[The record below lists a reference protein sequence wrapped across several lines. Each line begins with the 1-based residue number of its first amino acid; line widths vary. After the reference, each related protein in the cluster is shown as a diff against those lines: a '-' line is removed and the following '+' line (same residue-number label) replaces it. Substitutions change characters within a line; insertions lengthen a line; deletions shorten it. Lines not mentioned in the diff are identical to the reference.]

1 MSGIE
6 AVGIVLGAFPLLVS
20 CFEHYEDVRT
30 VAGTFYKIRRA
41 HKKDLGRIKDCQL
54 RFKLNLKELL
64 LPLLV
69 DDIVSRLEYEQL
81 LADPGGSCWK
91 DSDVTEA
98 LQGRMKECH
107 ERYFEI
113 LGDMEETMAALCR
126 ATKVDD
132 LKFQAMVQDRSTSA
146 ITATQKAK
154 ATLMIRAQTSFQAKR
169 FNYAMTGTR
178 RDNLIDEIE
187 GYNKTL
193 EDVLSANDRI
203 SALTQQSTSE
213 VSKPRIP
220 KHLLQFWRHA
230 NCIFRLLKEAWTC
243 QCQGVHCMKLWLKQ
257 KSTSSIDLDIALQF
271 CHGPRSVQIKL
282 ADTASPGQAYDP
294 SVPMRFP
301 LRPLGKAPSITV
313 QRSSTFATTITSSS
327 QGVSSMRTATKVTCF
342 ASSASTIVQS
352 HSELKDAGVCQTI
365 KSALPT
371 TKDAYGIMTDHDSDR
386 QYTVTEIG
394 PSPPL
399 TGTDDVT
406 LSDVLESKALTT
418 LTRVQRYS
426 LAATLASS
434 VLQYE
439 ATPWVRSWASNAV
452 HFPKDIASTHPGI
465 APQEQPFLLTAL
477 TPAPPSTEDS
487 FKALGTLLLE
497 LCFGK
502 TLDEHSIWQQPAFS
516 AAKTNPMLRQFV
528 ATEWL
533 KEADGEAGEQFASAI
548 RWCLQQAPALLNDDK
563 WRTDFAQQV
572 VWPLTQCHESMQP
585 RKSTP

>member
-41 HKKDLGRIKDCQL
+41 HRKDLGRIKDCQL
-54 RFKLNLKELL
+54 RFRLNLKELL
-64 LPLLV
+64 LPLLA
-69 DDIVSRLEYEQL
+69 DEIVSRPEYEQL
-81 LADPGGSCWK
+81 LADPGGSGWK
-91 DSDVTEA
+91 DSEVTEA
-98 LQGRMKECH
+98 LQGRLKECH

-113 LGDMEETMAALCR
+113 LGDMEETMAALCK

-132 LKFQAMVQDRSTSA
+132 PKFQALLQDRSTSA
-146 ITATQKAK
+146 NTAKQKAK
-154 ATLMIRAQTSFQAKR
+154 VTLMLRAQTCFQAKR
-169 FNYAMTGTR
+169 FSYAMTGTR
-178 RDNLIDEIE
+178 RDNLIDEME

-203 SALTQQSTSE
+203 SALTQQASSE
-213 VSKPRIP
+213 VPKLRIP
-220 KHLLQFWRHA
+220 KHILQFWRHA
-230 NCIFRLLKEAWTC
+230 DCIFRLLKEAWTC

-257 KSTSSIDLDIALQF
+257 KSSSSIDLDIALQF

-282 ADTASPGQAYDP
+282 AETASHGQVYDP
-294 SVPMRFP
+294 SVPMRLP
-301 LRPLGKAPSITV
+301 LRPLSKAPSITV
-313 QRSSTFATTITSSS
+313 QRSHTFATTITSSS
-327 QGVSSMRTATKVTCF
+327 QGTTSTRTATKVACF
-342 ASSASTIVQS
+342 PSSTSTIVQP
-352 HSELKDAGVCQTI
+352 HSELKDTGLCETI

-371 TKDAYGIMTDHDSDR
+371 IKDAYGIMTDHDSDR
-386 QYTVTEIG
+386 QYTVTKIG
-394 PSPPL
+394 SSPPL
-399 TGTDDVT
+399 TSTDDVT

-426 LAATLASS
+426 LAVTLASS

-439 ATPWVRSWASNAV
+439 ATPWARRWAYDAV
-452 HFPKDIASTHPGI
+452 HFPKDIASAHPGL
-465 APQEQPFLLTAL
+465 APQEQPFLLTPL

-502 TLDEHSIWQQPAFS
+502 TLDEHSMWQQPAFS

-533 KEADGEAGEQFASAI
+533 KDADGEAGEQFASAI
-548 RWCLQQAPALLNDDK
+548 RWCLQQAPALLSDDK
-563 WRTDFAQQV
+563 WRTDFA
-572 VWPLTQCHESMQP
+572 
-585 RKSTP
+585 